1 MYESH
6 YGLTAKP
13 FQLTPDPNFFFASKL
28 HRRAMSYL
36 QYGLSQAEGFIVI
49 TGGIGTGKTTLAN
62 SLLANIEQDIVAVQ
76 IVTPKLSPDEAVK
89 MVAAKFGIE
98 VSDRSKTEILK
109 DLETYLY
116 QLSKEGQRALLL
128 VDEAQNLPLETIEE
142 LRMLSNFQQNG
153 KPLLQ
158 SFLLG
163 QDELQPIL
171 RAPNMEQFRQRIVAS
186 CHLAAL
192 SQEEV
197 CKYIPYRMEHAG
209 WDKEEK
215 GDLFSAEALERIYEF
230 TKGIPRKI
238 NTFMDRVL
246 LFGFLENTHNIELV
260 HIEKVIDE
268 VSQEMFTN
276 EEMADYE
283 AEQEAMAQVRA
294 QQKLAN
300 EAPQNQLAQPLV
312 DPSAATRNPS
322 VPHTNKAHTQT
333 RDVVLQTL
341 SEQAFE
347 DGENSQPLTTEER
360 LRLAEYDIEYYKAQ
374 LDELVG
380 ALDQALA
387 NKLKLTQYVDTL
399 LKHKYRQYDHET
411 RYQKEKE
418 ESKDSEEKQKPL
430 N

>member
-192 SQEEV
+192 SKEEV
-197 CKYIPYRMEHAG
+197 CEYILYRMEHAG

-246 LFGFLENTHNIELV
+246 LVGFLENTHNIELE

-283 AEQEAMAQVRA
+283 AGQEAMAKVRA
-294 QQKLAN
+294 EQKMAN
-300 EAPQNQLAQPLV
+300 ELPQSQIAQPIV
-312 DPSAATRNPS
+312 NPSAAPRNSS
-322 VPHTNKAHTQT
+322 VPYTNKVHTQT

-341 SEQAFE
+341 SEQALE
-347 DGENSQPLTTEER
+347 DGKNGQPLTAEER
-360 LRLAEYDIEYYKAQ
+360 LRLAEYDIEYYKSQ

-399 LKHKYRQYDHET
+399 LKHKYRQYDSQT
-411 RYQKEKE
+411 RYKKEKDE
-418 ESKDSEEKQKPL
+418 RKDSEVKEKPL

>member
-1 MYESH
+1 MYGKSLWTDGETISTH
-6 YGLTAKP
+6 PRSQFL
-13 FQLTPDPNFFFASKL
+13 FASKL

-197 CKYIPYRMEHAG
+197 CEYIPYRMEHAG

-246 LFGFLENTHNIELV
+246 LFGFLENTHNIELE

-312 DPSAATRNPS
+312 DPSAAPRNPR
-322 VPHTNKAHTQT
+322 VPHTNKAHI
-333 RDVVLQTL
+333 RRVMLQTL

-347 DGENSQPLTTEER
+347 DGENGQPLTAEER

-374 LDELVG
+374 LM
-380 ALDQALA
+380 
-387 NKLKLTQYVDTL
+387 
-399 LKHKYRQYDHET
+399 
-411 RYQKEKE
+411 
-418 ESKDSEEKQKPL
+418 S
-430 N
+430 